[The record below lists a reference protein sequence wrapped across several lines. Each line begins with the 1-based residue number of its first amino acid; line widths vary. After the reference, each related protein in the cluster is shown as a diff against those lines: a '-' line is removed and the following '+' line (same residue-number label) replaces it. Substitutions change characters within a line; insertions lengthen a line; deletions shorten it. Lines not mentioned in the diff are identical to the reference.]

1 MEDQRLRLEQ
11 AHGFLV
17 VEAVQDGL
25 VVQRQ
30 QLFGGQRVGQG
41 GQVLPTGLAGLGVLQ
56 AVGGKL
62 LQQQAAGAAAV
73 GVEPETGRQ
82 LFRAGEVVRQ
92 AFRQVHPLRATIPW

>member
-62 LQQQAAGAAAV
+62 LQQQARARRPLALSQKRV
-73 GVEPETGRQ
+73 GSCSE
-82 LFRAGEVVRQ
+82 LAK
-92 AFRQVHPLRATIPW
+92 

>member
-56 AVGGKL
+56 KARWMKN
-62 LQQQAAGAAAV
+62 
-73 GVEPETGRQ
+73 RQ
-82 LFRAGEVVRQ
+82 WRVSEGPWLPAP
-92 AFRQVHPLRATIPW
+92 ANNWATSEASNR